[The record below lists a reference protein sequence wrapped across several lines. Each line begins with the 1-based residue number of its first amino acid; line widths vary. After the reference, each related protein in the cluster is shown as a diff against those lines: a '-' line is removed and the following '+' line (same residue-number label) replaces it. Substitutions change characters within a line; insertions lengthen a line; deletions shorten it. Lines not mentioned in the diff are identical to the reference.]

1 MLAVNSKNCLK
12 IFLIA
17 NMFLKNY
24 LSRLFAL
31 ILVVVIGLVG
41 CGGTTT
47 GLTGNYSQDTTF
59 VVQSLT
65 KAIDLANDDPERAN
79 IQTLA
84 RNQINDYASRY
95 RRDSNYSSLRSFTTM
110 QTALNSLA
118 GYYTSY
124 GSRPLPE
131 KLKSRL
137 KQEFNQV
144 EFFLQKSN

>member
-31 ILVVVIGLVG
+31 VLVVVIGLVG
-41 CGGTTT
+41 CGGSTT
-47 GLTGNYSQDTTF
+47 GLTGNYIEDTTF

-65 KAIDLANDDPERAN
+65 KAIDLANDDPERAS
-79 IQTLA
+79 IQALA
-84 RNQINDYASRY
+84 RDQINDYASRY
-95 RRDSNYSSLRSFTTM
+95 RRDSNYSGLRSFTTM

-124 GSRPLPE
+124 GTRPLPE

-144 EFFLQKSN
+144 EFSLKKGI